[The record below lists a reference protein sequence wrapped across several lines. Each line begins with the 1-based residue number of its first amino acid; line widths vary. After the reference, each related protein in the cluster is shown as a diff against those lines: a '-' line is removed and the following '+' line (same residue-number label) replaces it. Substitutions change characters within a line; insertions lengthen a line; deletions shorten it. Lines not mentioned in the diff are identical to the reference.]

1 MAVPVGLFLW
11 QWMSFC
17 GCSNGVGRTGTFCVV
32 YVAIDEINQGNGI
45 MQLPELVSQLRRQR
59 RSLVEY
65 KEQLKFCYD
74 AVLCYAQDVLI
85 RRK

>member
-59 RSLVEY
+59 RSLVQY